1 MNEDRPMSAFA
12 GIAASLALPG
22 RSGAEPRMRDAAQ
35 GAVDRPRI
43 EAVPKGKRWWAII
56 PGLTLLLA
64 LLASSLPAAAQVS
77 IQIAIPGISIGINQ
91 PVYPQLVAVPGY
103 PVYYDPNSAANYFFY
118 DGLYWVFEGDNWYAS
133 SWYNGPWAL
142 VGPQYVPVFLLRIP
156 VRYYRQPPTYFRAW
170 GPDGPPRWGEHWGH
184 DWERE
189 HSGWDRWD
197 RHSAPPPAPLPVYQR
212 EYSGKRYPQQ
222 VEQQQALRNQNYRYQ
237 PRDAVVKQVHQA
249 EAASRPSPQAT
260 PAPQQSNDKREQPE
274 RGKQQQQPQQQQA
287 QPASRPAPQ
296 ATPAPQQSNDKRE
309 QPEKG
314 KQQQQPQQ
322 QQAQPASRPAPQATP
337 APQQSNDKREQPEKG
352 KQQQQ
357 QQQQAQPASR
367 PAPQATPAPQQS
379 NDKRE
384 QPDKGKQQ
392 QQQAQPASRPAPQAS
407 QGKAEPQRQDARAP
421 EQDKGHPGK
430 NEPEPKGN
438 PAQAKGQDRGQE
450 HDNK

>member
-12 GIAASLALPG
+12 GIAACLALPG
-22 RSGAEPRMRDAAQ
+22 RSGAGPRRRDAAP
-35 GAVDRPRI
+35 GVVDRPRI
-43 EAVPKGKRWWAII
+43 EAAPKGKRWWAI
-56 PGLTLLLA
+56 PGLPLMLA
-64 LLASSLPAAAQVS
+64 LLASPLPAAAQVS

-103 PVYYDPNSAANYFFY
+103 PVYYDPSSASNYFFY

-156 VRYYRQPPTYFRAW
+156 VRYYRQPPMYFRAW
-170 GPDGPPRWGEHWGH
+170 TQDAPPRWGDHWGH

-197 RHSAPPPAPLPVYQR
+197 RHSAPAPAPLPVYQR

-237 PRDAVVKQVHQA
+237 PRDAAVKQVHQA
-249 EAASRPSPQAT
+249 EAASRP
-260 PAPQQSNDKREQPE
+260 APQQSNDKREQPD
-274 RGKQQQQPQQQQA
+274 RGKQQQQP
-287 QPASRPAPQ
+287 
-296 ATPAPQQSNDKRE
+296 
-309 QPEKG
+309 
-314 KQQQQPQQ
+314 
-322 QQAQPASRPAPQATP
+322 
-337 APQQSNDKREQPEKG
+337 
-352 KQQQQ
+352 Q

-367 PAPQATPAPQQS
+367 PAPQAAPAPQQS

-384 QPDKGKQQ
+384 QPDRGKQQQQPQ

-407 QGKAEPQRQDARAP
+407 QGKAEPQRKDERAP
-421 EQDKGHPGK
+421 QQDKGHPSK

-450 HDNK
+450 HDR